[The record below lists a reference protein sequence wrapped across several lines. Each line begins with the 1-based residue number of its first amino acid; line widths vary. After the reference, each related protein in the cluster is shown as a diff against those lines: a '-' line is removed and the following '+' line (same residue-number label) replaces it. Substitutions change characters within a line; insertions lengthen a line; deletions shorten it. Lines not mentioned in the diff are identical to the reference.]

1 MNRSVRILGMMAL
14 LACPLV
20 AHADT
25 KTEKRE
31 DLSAKLEAN
40 EHRAW
45 DAFVKKDA
53 DAFRTAMEAGAM
65 SIDPSGVMSV
75 AQVVQSMAD
84 YHVTGYTID
93 HAQLV
98 PIDGDVVAFL
108 YTAHVTGTYRG
119 QPIPEVPIY
128 SSTVYKR
135 KGNTWIGM
143 VHQESYGAPEAA
155 ATPAPT
161 GH

>member
-1 MNRSVRILGMMAL
+1 MNRTVRMLAMLAL

-20 AHADT
+20 ARADT

-31 DLSAKLEAN
+31 DLGAKLEAN

-53 DAFRTAMEAGAM
+53 DAFRVAMEAGAM

-84 YHVTGYTID
+84 YNVTAYTID
-93 HAQLV
+93 HTQLV
-98 PIDGDVVAFL
+98 PIDGDVVALL

-128 SSTVYKR
+128 ASTVYKR

-143 VHQESYGAPEAA
+143 VHQESYGVPEAPA
-155 ATPAPT
+155 ATPPP